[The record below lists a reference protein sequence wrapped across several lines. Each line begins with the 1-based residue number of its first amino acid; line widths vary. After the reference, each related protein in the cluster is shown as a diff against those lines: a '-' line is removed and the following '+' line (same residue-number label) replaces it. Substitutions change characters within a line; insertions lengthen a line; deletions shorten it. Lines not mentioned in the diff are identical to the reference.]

1 MYKILIVV
9 GDKLQHELIYHNTDI
24 TQQSINL
31 SIWDGNENS
40 VTINGN
46 VLQHIHN
53 LKIEGRQTKANY
65 FGGEHYLVNHRRLG
79 AAVMSHTFI
88 EYEFDN
94 MYFSRKYLFFV
105 KDITWDSQS
114 QQTTITFTS
123 FLTNGSQGDNNT
135 SNLLNFPLP
144 ISKQNF
150 YTPAAM
156 DRNKNGRNHIEN
168 TLFGGSKDN
177 NIWTKLENITNKQNP
192 ISILW
197 EESRQHILN
206 LPFKFDI
213 KYHTTLYG
221 SANKIQDLYKVKK
234 AMALNLTN
242 LKKYIHPGANFGKTI
257 LYLCRKFQ
265 YYYWFEWNYKD
276 NELVMYISDI
286 GFSHATLTEETPGV
300 EVISHKFFP
309 NKIKH
314 YALYDNGKP
323 TKRVASDIVMRYDEY
338 EYSKHIDISGWNKLS
353 GYSINPNTGSQDRP
367 DNASGKYDLLPP
379 VEHVIGESYGYWPK
393 EFYFVNGADYTNAHI
408 ENIGDKKDIVGQY
421 AFFKSRRKYILYYN
435 KMNSSE
441 IDDNKRYQRWPLTTS
456 TEKENSHTHVLEG
469 SNYVE
474 PVKENIE
481 FNDVKHMWTRP
492 LALDNIRDLKHGTA
506 IKDWQLWRESKYHP
520 MSIRYLDFGIT
531 QQVPLYHYE
540 KRFIKD
546 PVQDGSHNPNIGVVE
561 VAKNNNEIE
570 WAEANKGWWNDI
582 SSYGVRD
589 TNNWDKHVRTIASQF
604 TLLKAGEEQ
613 VLNNWDTTIN
623 EIELTYDLSKNDVN
637 GFKHLMPGVY
647 ISVQYRGY
655 IYTQLVTEI
664 EINDAKILRI
674 VIGDKS
680 RGMYAIS
687 WPEEFSL

>member
-1 MYKILIVV
+1 MYKLLIVV
-9 GDKLQHELIYHNTDI
+9 GNKLQHELIYHNTDI
-24 TQQSINL
+24 TQQNINL
-31 SIWDGNENS
+31 SIWDGSENS
-40 VTINGN
+40 VSINGN

-65 FGGEHYLVNHRRLG
+65 FGGEHYIVNHRRLG

-94 MYFSRKYLFFV
+94 MYFSRKYLFYV
-105 KDITWDSQS
+105 KDITWDSQTL
-114 QQTTITFTS
+114 QTTITFTS
-123 FLTNGSQGDNNT
+123 FLTGGSQGDNNT

-150 YTPAAM
+150 YVPSAM
-156 DRNKNGRNHIEN
+156 NRNFNNKPHIDN
-168 TLFGGSKDN
+168 TLFGGSKDD
-177 NIWTKLENITNKQNP
+177 NIWTKLANMNDKQNP
-192 ISILW
+192 ISVLW
-197 EESRQHILN
+197 EDCKHHIIN
-206 LPFKFDI
+206 LPFGFEI
-213 KYHTTLYG
+213 KYHNTLYG
-221 SANKIQDLYKVKK
+221 DANKIQDLYKVRKS
-234 AMALNLTN
+234 MARNLTN

-300 EVISHKFFP
+300 QVISHKFYP

-314 YALYDNGKP
+314 YALYDNAQP

-338 EYSKHIDISGWNKLS
+338 EFKRHLEISGWNRLQ
-353 GYSINPNTGSQDRP
+353 GTDINPNTGNQDMAVDP
-367 DNASGKYDLLPP
+367 EENYLKHQIMPP
-379 VEHVIGESYGYWPK
+379 LKHVIGESYGGYWPK
-393 EFYFVNGADYTNAHI
+393 EFYFVNGAEYANAHI
-408 ENIGDKKDIVGQY
+408 ENIGDKKDIDGFY
-421 AFFKSRRKYILYYN
+421 AFLRSRNKYILYFN
-435 KMNSSE
+435 KLNSSE
-441 IDDNKRYQRWPLTTS
+441 IDDGKKYQRWKTTES
-456 TEKENSHTHVLEG
+456 DKPIKETVD
-469 SNYVE
+469 
-474 PVKENIE
+474 
-481 FNDVKHMWTRP
+481 FNDVKHMWIRP
-492 LALDNIRDLKHGTA
+492 LALANLKDLKHGTS

-520 MSIRYLDFGIT
+520 YSVRSLDESITT
-531 QQVPLYHYE
+531 QNPIYEYE
-540 KRFIKD
+540 KRFYFD
-546 PVQDGSHNPNIGVVE
+546 ENEPEDTYRGDRV
-561 VAKNNNEIE
+561 VAKGSSVD

-582 SSYGVRD
+582 SSYGVKNTKNFD
-589 TNNWDKHVRTIASQF
+589 NYVRTISSQF
-604 TLLKAGEEQ
+604 TLLKSGEEQ

-664 EINDAKILRI
+664 EISDAKILRI
-674 VIGDKS
+674 TIGDKS
-680 RGMYAIS
+680 RGMYALS